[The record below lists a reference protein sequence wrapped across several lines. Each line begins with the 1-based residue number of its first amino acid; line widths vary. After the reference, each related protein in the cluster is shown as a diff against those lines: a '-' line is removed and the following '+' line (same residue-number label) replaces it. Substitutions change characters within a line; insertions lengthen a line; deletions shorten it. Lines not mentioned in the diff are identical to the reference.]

1 MAIYHFNTRTHS
13 RKKGHSAVAAA
24 AYRSGQVLYDER
36 TGRIF

>member
-13 RKKGHSAVAAA
+13 RAKGHSAVAAA

-36 TGRIF
+36 TGEYF